1 MILSLNN
8 KELWLYSYVGCVE
21 VSAATFSYQ
30 QWGLSAPVS
39 QSHSE
44 RWQGVTGGITSHGG
58 NTTHRSHLTHP
69 DGGSDARV
77 IITEVISWV
86 WTEDGQWRLVWGGS
100 CDGLTTRKRSAYTFL
115 ELQHDSCA
123 GPSPPLV
130 FAILAVKWQLNTWI
144 NSARCLL
151 PINKGQE
158 SKDKASDCDALTS
171 LLSAPSNWRSVLLII
186 WLVQRPS
193 DYRFGLLT

>member
-1 MILSLNN
+1 MLAVCKLARQHSHINS
-8 KELWLYSYVGCVE
+8 E
-21 VSAATFSYQ
+21 VS
-30 QWGLSAPVS
+30 VH
-39 QSHSE
+39 QSHSLTVSL
-44 RWQGVTGGITSHGG
+44 RALAGSHGRHHQPRRQH
-58 NTTHRSHLTHP
+58 NTPLSSHTP

-86 WTEDGQWRLVWGGS
+86 WTEDRQWRLVWGGS

-151 PINKGQE
+151 PINKDQE